1 MLGYAPS
8 QSSVRSDSRSLATF
22 EYPGLM
28 TVTVAGSD
36 TATKSPSVIEQPLE
50 TLVDYSALQR
60 IMPFLSCSGHS
71 LQQEQWAYKIILD
84 HINRKAFVQQ
94 VSREV
99 GVTGAPSCTL
109 DMRVDPELR
118 CGDGKIRRTYIMA
131 FRRAMGYEDE
141 NDLEPCFGH
150 RAYPKTQRFVI
161 AIHKYR
167 AMLPHSSVLGLKDN
181 LEGPCCQT
189 YLKALKRVYEEI

>member
-36 TATKSPSVIEQPLE
+36 TATEPPSVIEQPLE